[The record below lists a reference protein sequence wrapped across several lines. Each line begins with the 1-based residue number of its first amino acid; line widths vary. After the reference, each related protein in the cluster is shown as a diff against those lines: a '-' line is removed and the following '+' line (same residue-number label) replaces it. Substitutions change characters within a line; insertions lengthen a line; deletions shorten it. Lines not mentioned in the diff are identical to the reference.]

1 MDVKRVTLTNVGP
14 FKALDIPLA
23 SGGPNRGNITIFVG
37 NNGAG
42 KTSILQ
48 SLAISLSWFIARLRT
63 EKGIGSSI
71 SEDAILNS
79 ANSAAVEIEIYDSFT
94 SSVDDHKKE
103 EQHQFQWTLA
113 KARAGRKS
121 QYSSQ
126 LNDCSRLADRYR
138 STLTNNDQTSLPLIA
153 FYPVERSVLDMP
165 LKIRNK
171 HTFLQ
176 LDSYDKA
183 LIQGVDFRR
192 FFEWF
197 RDREDAEN
205 EAKID
210 ETTDNRKAII
220 NRLRQKNNRLRQ
232 LLESQKRNLNPNESE
247 SESESILQILNETE
261 SESESI
267 LQGLNE
273 IDALAEDP
281 QLKAIRTAIL
291 SFMPHMDNLRVRRK
305 PRLHMAI
312 DKNGETLNV
321 AQLSQG
327 EKSLIA
333 LVGDIARRL
342 AMLNPALENPLMG
355 DGIVLIDEVDLHLH
369 PSWQRSLCDRLTAT
383 FPNCQFVLTSHS
395 PLVISDCK
403 DVLVYTLTN
412 GELQE
417 LPSQYGQDANMVLL
431 DVMDTSIRNEKV
443 QIELNN
449 LLDAIQDSNLVQAH
463 QMLADLTTKLPADN
477 LEIAKAS
484 LLLRKQELR
493 HANHS

>member
-1 MDVKRVTLTNVGP
+1 MDVKRVTLTNIGP

-48 SLAISLSWFIARLRT
+48 SLATSLSWFIARLRT
-63 EKGIGSSI
+63 EKGTGNLIF
-71 SEDAILNS
+71 EDGILNS
-79 ANSAAVEIEIYDSFT
+79 ANAAAVSIEISDFSGST
-94 SSVDDHKKE
+94 IDKHELND
-103 EQHQFQWTLA
+103 QFQWTLV
-113 KARAGRKS
+113 KVRAGRKS
-121 QYSSQ
+121 SSSSQ
-126 LNDCSRLADRYR
+126 LSDCTRLANYYR
-138 STLTNNDQTSLPLIA
+138 SSLTDDDQTSLPLIA
-153 FYPVERSVLDMP
+153 FYPVERSVLDIP
-165 LKIRNK
+165 LKIRTK

-176 LDSYDKA
+176 LDAYDNT
-183 LIQGVDFRR
+183 LTQGVDFRR

-197 RDREDAEN
+197 REREDTEN
-205 EAKID
+205 ESGISVELLSELRRQFGGNHEVWQQLKNLQVTAKD
-210 ETTDNRKAII
+210 
-220 NRLRQKNNRLRQ
+220 RQ
-232 LLESQKRNLNPNESE
+232 L
-247 SESESILQILNETE
+247 T
-261 SESESI
+261 
-267 LQGLNE
+267 
-273 IDALAEDP
+273 AV
-281 QLKAIRTAIL
+281 RTAVNQ
-291 SFMPHMDNLRVRRK
+291 FMPHMDNLRVRRK

-403 DVLVYTLTN
+403 DVLVYALTN

-431 DVMDTSIRNEKV
+431 DVMDTSIRNEAV

-449 LLDAIQDSNLVQAH
+449 ILDAIQDSNLVQAH

-477 LEIAKAS
+477 LEIAKAA